1 MKNTGFRERPFE
13 YMRRRADG
21 EHYPEEVVQN
31 WYIARAFVLDKLKD
45 VAFPP
50 DFSGHLHAIVDGDSP
65 LMLAVTR
72 QLALSA
78 HYLNYSQRTVISLV
92 TAKEADVIMG
102 ELKKEE
108 NLGNLPDYCKYSVSG
123 TVKNEES
130 FVDIEL
136 NIVRSRPVDECG
148 ILITE
153 EEVRAF
159 AASSDPALLFS
170 IDTRKAVFAGRTY
183 KLGAAVDN
191 LQYEGPYSP
200 GRYNQALYT
209 FQYKVLQDKQ
219 LLPLIGQDW
228 EMNRA
233 AVMSGVSNIHCSDC
247 FESRELAVRR
257 QCSGYDKLGEKKRMA
272 LWEKNNDALSQSEH
286 NRWLTEKLI
295 LGYRPL
301 NAREMTEFESLFG
314 QEKSAYLSRLKN
326 DPSSP
331 AHIDLCSFRD
341 LRRIDPGNMKYD
353 SFLVLA
359 IPLILRAIR

>member
-13 YMRRRADG
+13 YMRRRTDG
-21 EHYPEEVVQN
+21 ERFPEEVVRN
-31 WYIARAFVLDKLKD
+31 WYIARAFVLEKLKD
-45 VAFPP
+45 VAFLP

-78 HYLNYSQRTVISLV
+78 HYLNHSQRTVISLV
-92 TAKEADVIMG
+92 TAKGADAIIG

-136 NIVRSRPVDECG
+136 NIVRSRPADEG
-148 ILITE
+148 SILITE
-153 EEVRAF
+153 EEARAF
-159 AASSDPALLFS
+159 ADSSDPATLFS
-170 IDTRKAVFAGRTY
+170 IDTRKAVFAGRAY
-183 KLGAAVDN
+183 NLGAAVDN
-191 LQYEGPYSP
+191 LPYEGPYSP

-209 FQYKVLQDKQ
+209 FQYKVLQDRKTF
-219 LLPLIGQDW
+219 PLIGQDW
-228 EMNRA
+228 ETNRA
-233 AVMSGVSNIHCSDC
+233 AVLSGLSNIHCSDC

-257 QCSGYDKLGEKKRMA
+257 QCSAYDKLSEKKRMA

-286 NRWLTEKLI
+286 NRWVTEKLI

-301 NAREMTEFESLFG
+301 NAQEMTEFESLFG
-314 QEKSAYLSRLKN
+314 QEKSAFVSRLKN